1 LALFSS
7 LLFIRLSQLMEGLL
21 TRLVVLM
28 AQWAGATVFGVVL
41 TPSEADLY
49 VISPL
54 IPFLSLLTPLQIS
67 RNNTELEALVKLKS
81 TLDPTNK
88 DFYSHGLM
96 MVTPAV
102 AYLRVWLATSMV
114 KWLTFHCSE
123 KDYLVQYLLQWKLR
137 ECPICTC
144 IIIY

>member
-1 LALFSS
+1 
-7 LLFIRLSQLMEGLL
+7 MEGDLDTLTFGPLL
-21 TRLVVLM
+21 LSPFHTVV
-28 AQWAGATVFGVVL
+28 TVDGGVAN
-41 TPSEADLY
+41 EARGFDGTVSWCYCVCRGFNSIGGRSLCY
-49 VISPL
+49 FASL

-102 AYLRVWLATSMV
+102 AYFEGVACNELGKMASI
-114 KWLTFHCSE
+114 S
-123 KDYLVQYLLQWKLR
+123 LQ
-137 ECPICTC
+137 
-144 IIIY
+144 